1 MSLAVFVGHVYKK
14 AMIIG
19 DNRFCSWLFRM

>member
-19 DNRFCSWLFRM
+19 DNRFCS